1 MANQAY
7 SLYLTLCR
15 KSVQNPA
22 KENYFLF
29 RHGEIW
35 NWNDSYLI
43 DRLLDHLGFQLGPFF
58 LYSLEVYFC
67 FSGYTKI
74 RINAFHPSY
83 RYIIGLEE
91 IIVTT

>member
-15 KSVQNPA
+15 KSLQKPA

-35 NWNDSYLI
+35 DWNDSYLI
-43 DRLLDHLGFQLGPFF
+43 DRLLDHLGFQLGPFS

-74 RINAFHPSY
+74 RINVFHPSY